1 MAKKTGFSLSKTAM
15 WIILGLLIVGLAGF
29 SAANLG
35 GNIRT
40 IGTVGDK
47 SVSVDAYA
55 RQLQQEMRAIS
66 QQTGQPLPFATARQI
81 GLDRAV
87 LQRVV
92 RDRAMDH
99 EADVMGLSIGDD
111 TLRARLLEIPAFQ
124 GPNGTFDREGY
135 RYALR
140 NTGMNESEFETS
152 LREEAAR
159 TLVQGAVAGGIEM
172 PAIYAETLVSYIA
185 QKRSFV
191 WSTLEESDL
200 DAPIVAPDDATL
212 KTYYDEN
219 AGDFRLP
226 DTKRLTY
233 IWLSPDDVMD
243 QVEVPEEELRQA
255 YADRDAEFNQPER
268 RLVERL
274 PFGDQNSAER
284 AAAALEVDGTSFEA
298 LVEERGLQL
307 GDVDLGDVALE
318 ELDAAGEAVFAAKV
332 GDVVGPFA
340 TPLGPA
346 LFRVNGVLP
355 ALATSFEDA
364 QGTLRDTLAAARAV
378 RLVEAQAQDLDDFLA
393 GGSTLEQLAEENDLR
408 LGTVDWTTEASDGIA
423 AYGNFREAA
432 AAVSDGDFPK
442 IDQLEDGGLFAIR
455 LDEFLEERPN
465 PFEDAKPDVLAA
477 WTSAQTVSQLTAQAE
492 ALVVDLTSETAFTE
506 AGLDA
511 VVEVDQTRGAFIENA
526 PEGFLEAV
534 FEMAPGD
541 VRVLPGADSVAII
554 RLEEITAADDDEQ
567 AQALQTQLSAQIN
580 QALAQ
585 DVFSIYASD
594 VVLRAGPEIDQRALD
609 AVHLNFQ

>member
-200 DAPIVAPDDATL
+200 DAPIAAPDDATL

-274 PFGDQNSAER
+274 PFGDQDSADR

-364 QGTLRDTLAAARAV
+364 QETLRDTLAAARAV

-432 AAVSDGDFPK
+432 AAVYDGDFPK

-465 PFEDAKPDVLAA
+465 PFEGAKPDVLAA

-492 ALVVDLTSETAFTE
+492 ALVVGLTSETAFTE

-594 VVLRAGPEIDQRALD
+594 VVLRAGPAIDQRALD